1 MKLRKTKQY
10 IDVNSADAKAM
21 LDYRKYC
28 ANLTDYELMSEW
40 SSRVQGVLRE
50 YVKNAEKFT
59 EAKDFLDLLNLAPW
73 IFRDHPL
80 DPLAGKRFQIINSEY
95 DQRLNLRIN
104 NNNTIGV
111 YLDT

>member
-1 MKLRKTKQY
+1 MRLLNKQQY
-10 IDVNSADAKAM
+10 IDINSKDAKAM

-59 EAKDFLDLLNLAPW
+59 EAKDFLDLLNLAP
-73 IFRDHPL
+73 
-80 DPLAGKRFQIINSEY
+80 
-95 DQRLNLRIN
+95 
-104 NNNTIGV
+104 
-111 YLDT
+111 